1 MNIKNVR
8 FPLLP
13 LIMLVPFVAAGCASG
28 PDASEPDPEDFA
40 AQVDRRLD
48 SDPNKKTCRTI
59 RPTGSRLGERVC
71 KTNYEWAQIEEESR
85 SAIGRVQQDGNVA
98 TGGGE

>member
-1 MNIKNVR
+1 MNIKNIR
-8 FPLLP
+8 FPLLSLIVAVP
-13 LIMLVPFVAAGCASG
+13 LIAAGCASG
-28 PDASEPDPEDFA
+28 PEESEPDPEEFA

-71 KTNYEWAQIEEESR
+71 KSNHEWAKIEEDSR
-85 SAIGRVQQDGNVA
+85 SAVSSVQKGGSVA